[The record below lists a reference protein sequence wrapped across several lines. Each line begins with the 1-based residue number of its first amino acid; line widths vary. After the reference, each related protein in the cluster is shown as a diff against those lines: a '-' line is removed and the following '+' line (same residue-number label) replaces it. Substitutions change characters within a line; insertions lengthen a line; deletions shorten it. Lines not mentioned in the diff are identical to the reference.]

1 VISSLFFTFLTLMFP
16 YLVGLLCFRRF
27 LLHKSLLLPC
37 FSGSGDDRLVGD
49 VAVMLV
55 VLVDVVLVV
64 VVVFVNEFSNI
75 VLTLQ

>member
-1 VISSLFFTFLTLMFP
+1 MFP

-27 LLHKSLLLPC
+27 LLHESPC
-37 FSGSGDDRLVGD
+37 FSGSGDDED
-49 VAVMLV
+49 VVVFVVVMLLDV
-55 VLVDVVLVV
+55 VLVVVV